1 MTGRLMVARG
11 LRIHSQK
18 QQKGTERTSIA
29 RAATNAINLESW
41 GVTIDVGMPKEIVQC
56 DGCGR

>member
-1 MTGRLMVARG
+1 MVARG

-18 QQKGTERTSIA
+18 QQKGTERTRIA